1 MVSSIGS
8 NSMASM
14 AGMSRHDPSR
24 MASNLFSKLDTKGQ
38 GYIEASDLQSALSQI
53 STTSSTS
60 TESDSA
66 ALFKALD
73 GDSDGK
79 VTESEFSSSMQKL
92 ADALDS
98 QAFGSR
104 MAGAMPPPPPPQGGD
119 DAGFTKDELSSQ
131 LEEIGS
137 TDSKRSELISKVADN
152 FEAADTNGDGK
163 VSASEA
169 MAYERK
175 SASASSS
182 GSTTA
187 STSSSDTTTTTT
199 DAALAQRLMD
209 LMRAYSGDE
218 GRQRGSVA
226 VSA

>member
-14 AGMSRHDPSR
+14 AGMSRPDPSR
-24 MASNLFSKLDTKGQ
+24 MVSNVFSKLDTKGQ

-53 STTSSTS
+53 TSSAS
-60 TESDSA
+60 SSAESDSA

-104 MAGAMPPPPPPQGGD
+104 MAGAMPPPPPPGGD
-119 DAGFTKDELSSQ
+119 DAGFTQEELSSQ

-137 TDSKRSELISKVADN
+137 TDSKRSGLISKVVDN
-152 FEAADTNGDGK
+152 FEAADANGDGK

-169 MAYERK
+169 MAYDRE
-175 SASASSS
+175 SSTDAGASTD
-182 GSTTA
+182 STTA
-187 STSSSDTTTTTT
+187 ATTG
-199 DAALAQRLMD
+199 AASEGALMHRLME
-209 LMRAYSGDE
+209 LMRAYGNDDAS
-218 GRQRGSVA
+218 RSSSVVA
-226 VSA
+226 TA